1 MVSSDK
7 LDPSEKDSFLIGDM
21 VRCIMKDLSFSGKV
35 VLVTGGSGG
44 LGVDVGQAFLKA
56 GASLVLTYYSDN
68 SLPLLQKMCGQSKN
82 VFLLRGD
89 FKKEDDAKILVSEV
103 LKRFGRIDVL
113 ANVIGGYI
121 AGKPVTEIDEKEWDE
136 MMDLNLKTAFL
147 LSKHVAA
154 QMVKQSG
161 GKIIHVAARPGL
173 KGTGFDAAYVAS
185 KSGVIRL
192 VESLSEEV
200 KSKGV
205 NVNCILPSIIDTQE
219 NRIAMPGADYAK
231 WVKPVDIA
239 NVILFLASDD
249 ARPIT
254 GASIPVY
261 GLA

>member
-1 MVSSDK
+1 
-7 LDPSEKDSFLIGDM
+7 
-21 VRCIMKDLSFSGKV
+21 MKNDFAGKV
-35 VLVTGGSGG
+35 VLVTGSSGA
-44 LGVDVGQAFLKA
+44 LGIDVGQAFLKT
-56 GASLVLTYYSDN
+56 GASLILTYFSDS
-68 SLPLLQKMCGQSKN
+68 SLPLLQKICGTSKN
-82 VFLLRGD
+82 LFLLRGD
-89 FKKEDDAKILVSEV
+89 FKKEEDVKTLISEV
-103 LKRFGRIDVL
+103 VKRFGRIDVL

-121 AGKPVTEIDEKEWDE
+121 AGKPVTEIEENEWDE
-136 MMDLNLKTAFL
+136 MMQLNLKTAFL
-147 LSKHVAA
+147 LSKHVVV
-154 QMVKQSG
+154 QMLKQSS

-200 KSKGV
+200 KSKGI

-231 WVKPVDIA
+231 WVKPIDIA
-239 NVILFLASDD
+239 KVILFLASDD